1 MDLCTVAVGAR
12 MLLLQGYGFKRGC
25 HFRTLSLKGARIA
38 PAGPRLGVVPRGV
51 FRARGG
57 AGAKKVFGAPAAA
70 TAQIH
75 RGFGVPSGRGRKK
88 SWG

>member
-1 MDLCTVAVGAR
+1 MVESSCGVKKLFAVAVPVWRVCAYCARGAAP
-12 MLLLQGYGFKRGC
+12 GGGA
-25 HFRTLSLKGARIA
+25 KGRF
-38 PAGPRLGVVPRGV
+38 LG
-51 FRARGG
+51 AGG